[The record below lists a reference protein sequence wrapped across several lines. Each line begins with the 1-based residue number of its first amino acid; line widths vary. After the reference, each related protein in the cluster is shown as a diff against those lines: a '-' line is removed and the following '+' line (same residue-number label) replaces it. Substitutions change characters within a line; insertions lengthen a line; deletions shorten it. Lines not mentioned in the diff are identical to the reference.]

1 MLFQCTALHRIPG
14 IFRTIRP
21 LIMFR
26 EQNALCGG
34 EIRPQAFLVA
44 SVPASGRLRPDNM
57 VQHTEA
63 FTHHDFD
70 IRCQAMTTEQ
80 VKTSGRFQHPPELRQ
95 TLVQPL
101 QVIIVALP
109 LVIPALRLHFKV
121 RRVRDYQVNRIFG

>member
-1 MLFQCTALHRIPG
+1 MLFQCPALRLIPG

-44 SVPASGRLRPDNM
+44 PVPASGRLRPDNM

-63 FTHHDFD
+63 FTHHDFNV
-70 IRCQAMTTEQ
+70 RCQAMATEQ

-95 TLVQPL
+95 TLVQPF
-101 QVIIVALP
+101 QVILITRP